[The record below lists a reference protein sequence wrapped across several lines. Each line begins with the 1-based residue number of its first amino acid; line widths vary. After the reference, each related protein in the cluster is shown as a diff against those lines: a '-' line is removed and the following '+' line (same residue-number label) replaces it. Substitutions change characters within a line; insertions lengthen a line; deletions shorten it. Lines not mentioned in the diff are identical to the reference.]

1 MTETMNKTVV
11 FAILL
16 VAIFGTSGVLI
27 SDVYAAV
34 FAKYDGVDGESTD
47 ADHDKWIDIL
57 SIDWSVDTKQK
68 KKKTKPIAGEF
79 LITMAYEKSSP
90 KILEAIT
97 SGKTIPK
104 LEIELTKTVTDPT
117 GRELKVT
124 YLKYELKNVQI
135 TSYDVNASGSDLEA
149 APTVVVG
156 NNFEEIKV
164 TYTEYDDDT
173 GTAKGDVE
181 TTWKVEKGEK

>member
-1 MTETMNKTVV
+1 MTKTMNKTVV

-16 VAIFGTSGVLI
+16 VAILGTSGVLI
-27 SDVYAAV
+27 SDAHAAV

-47 ADHDKWIDIL
+47 TAHKEWIDVL
-57 SIDWSVDTKQK
+57 SIDWSIDTKQK
-68 KKKTKPIAGEF
+68 KKKSNPIAGEF

-97 SGKTIPK
+97 SGKTIPS

-117 GRELKVT
+117 GLELTVT
-124 YLKYELKNVQI
+124 YLRYELKNVQI
-135 TSYDVNASGSDLEA
+135 TSYDVNALSSDLDA
-149 APTVVVG
+149 APTVLVG

-173 GTAKGDVE
+173 GTAKGNVE
-181 TTWKVEKGEK
+181 TTWKVGKGEK